1 MKSPKGLISGNQ
13 VPASKRGSKV
23 SNEEINQSKRGKKSL
38 LAKKNSEGSSMSQ
51 NLSKASKQ

>member
-38 LAKKNSEGSSMSQ
+38 LAKKNSEGSSMS
-51 NLSKASKQ
+51 